1 MSGGAP
7 PVTVLD
13 AQAVVA
19 ALTGEPAA
27 PEVEALL
34 RDAVDRPSISAINL
48 AEVLDVLVRHQGWPA
63 GEVEEKLRWLTL
75 GGLEVVAVDEPV
87 GLSAG
92 RLHAHHYH
100 RTRRPL
106 SLADCAALATAL
118 SLGQRLATSDPAL
131 LVAAGDEG
139 CRVIALPDARG
150 RRPSVGESLGS
161 DS

>member
-1 MSGGAP
+1 M
-7 PVTVLD
+7 TVLD

-34 RDAVDRPSISAINL
+34 RDSVDRPSISAINL
-48 AEVLDVLVRHQGWPA
+48 AEVLDVLVRHQGWSA

-75 GGLEVVAVDEPV
+75 GGLEVVSVDEAA

-92 RLHAHHYH
+92 RLHARHHH
-100 RTRRPL
+100 RTRSAL

-118 SLGQRLATSDPAL
+118 GLGQRLATSDPAL

-150 RRPSVGESLGS
+150 RRPPVG
-161 DS
+161 DSIGPDG